1 MVVMLG
7 LLMAALVA
15 YAVRLVAL
23 RYRPH
28 RLRDRLLAAVVADMG
43 EAVLFFDVGNACIY
57 ANSLAREM
65 LHLDDGAPGLAPSAV
80 AQHLG
85 CPLSFD
91 GDWSQQCSIEQ
102 QGEQRYWNV
111 SFRRLFDE
119 RGRKL
124 GSYLSIYDRTN
135 DERRLQRE
143 IYLATHDRLTG
154 LYNRDTLYERS
165 RMQLDSD
172 PNRLYLVVALDI
184 KEFKL
189 VNDIFGK
196 EYGDEVLMAIANT
209 LRGLATP
216 HEVYGRISGDRFGF
230 VLPADEFNPVP
241 IEYQLSNLRVS
252 EDVNYPIMPH
262 LGIYE
267 VTNRTLPVSVMFD
280 RAFMAIESIKND
292 YHNHFATYDDSMR
305 EGVLWAQKIS
315 SQLDQAIAQ
324 GQIRPYLQPMV
335 NSEGEVVGAEVL
347 VRWMHP
353 EEGFLSPARFV
364 PVFEEN
370 GCIARMDAYMWE
382 CACRILKTW
391 EDKGIDQFLSVNISP
406 KDFYFIDVEGTITSL
421 VRAYGINPSHLR
433 LEITETV
440 MMSDLEK
447 RLSIIDRLRS
457 RGFIIEMDDFGS
469 GYSSLSM
476 LKDLPVDVLKIDMT
490 FLYKTQDYR
499 RAQTILQT
507 IIDLSMQLGIAS
519 LTEGVETV
527 EQRDMLVRMGCQ
539 LFQGY
544 YFARPMPSDD
554 FESFYLTEGTTC

>member
-15 YAVRLVAL
+15 CAVRLVAL

-57 ANSLAREM
+57 ANSLSREM

-91 GDWSQQCSIEQ
+91 GDWSQQCSTEQ

-280 RAFMAIESIKND
+280 RAFMAIASIKND